1 MSNTIAYLVMCA
13 VGGLILLIEAHRQ
26 FSNPIRFRNQSGYRI
41 LDHIDLEDL
50 AARRI
55 VLRGYL
61 FYLGMFMLV
70 YVLLLTTVQLG
81 DMALRFGEHNGA
93 QGELSF
99 DNVDTFFLDREGIA
113 RPIYIVL
120 AIIALLSTG
129 WGKKI
134 EHVMRSAAHRLA
146 GVPSGIFKTIT
157 QLNKM
162 DYTLPEAEGYLRRT
176 QQYLELHKNDPEV
189 QENARFILSGLRQI
203 DYVAEAVVTPLR
215 DTVFAQQHIDALS
228 ALLTKQASNIRQL
241 DAELN
246 DPKADRVKL
255 LTRIEEEKRNLQ
267 VLFSVLYFKDQSVEP
282 PLSHPPSAH
291 ILKQLNNRP
300 RDYVQ
305 SGIMWGIA
313 ALMFFSMILGFTVEL
328 FYARA
333 DGYGDLLNMA
343 NGEYSYR
350 AQKALWF
357 TVQSTFIF
365 LCAGMVAAT
374 TRSNR
379 MAEEGWPPYPFSR
392 LPMHRL
398 LAVSFLAAGLS
409 ILVAS
414 VVLSAPNFL
423 AGVSKIGRPE
433 LPEIGFIA
441 LKALKFALPDAL
453 RFGAAMIVVAFTV
466 LLVADQHANLKFGKT
481 ILIALLGALL
491 AVIVMFMLFLADPGR
506 PPLKALR
513 EVAIFAIS
521 CISFLL
527 TFAIMV
533 DKAGDEI
540 GAERNA

>member
-81 DMALRFGEHNGA
+81 DMALRFGQHNGA

-129 WGKKI
+129 WGRKI
-134 EHVMRSAAHRLA
+134 EHLMRSAAHRLA

-157 QLNKM
+157 QLNRM

-176 QQYLELHKNDPEV
+176 QRYLELHKNDPEV

-215 DTVFAQQHIDALS
+215 DTVFAQQDIDALS
-228 ALLTKQASNIRQL
+228 ALLTKQATNIRQL

-246 DPKADRVKL
+246 DPKTDRVKL
-255 LTRIEEEKRNLQ
+255 LSRIEEEKRNLQ
-267 VLFSVLYFKDQSVEP
+267 VLFSVLYFKDQSIEP

-291 ILKQLNNRP
+291 ILNQLNNKP

-305 SGIMWGIA
+305 NGIMWGVA
-313 ALMFFSMILGFTVEL
+313 ALMIFTLMLGFYFEL
-328 FYARA
+328 LYARA
-333 DGYGDLLNMA
+333 DGYGPLLDMQQ
-343 NGEYSYR
+343 GEYAYR
-350 AQKALWF
+350 AQKTLWI

-365 LCAGMVAAT
+365 LCAGAFAST
-374 TRSNR
+374 TRANR
-379 MAEEGWPPYPFSR
+379 LMEGAWPPYSFSR
-392 LPMHRL
+392 LPVQRL
-398 LAVSFLAAGLS
+398 LGISIVAAALAA
-409 ILVAS
+409 LVAS
-414 VVLSAPNFL
+414 MVLSAPNFI
-423 AGVSKIGRPE
+423 AGVTKVGGPDLS
-433 LPEIGFIA
+433 EILFIA
-441 LKALKFALPDAL
+441 LRSLKFALPDAL
-453 RFGAAMIVVAFTV
+453 RYGAVMVVIAFTV
-466 LLVADQHANLKFGKT
+466 LLVADKHAQLTKGKSVMIACAGAT
-481 ILIALLGALL
+481 LAILLML
-491 AVIVMFMLFLADPGR
+491 MLFVADPGR
-506 PPLKALR
+506 PPVKALR
-513 EVAIFAIS
+513 EVAIFAVS
-521 CISFLL
+521 SLSFLL
-527 TFAIMV
+527 AYTLMLEN
-533 DKAGDEI
+533 AGSHEEPAD
-540 GAERNA
+540 A